1 MKKAF
6 IKTNPKTTGKD
17 KVLVMIIK
25 TIDVN
30 GVKCFYHK
38 SVGFRLRIDKIV
50 KTKKYYAL
58 SHFETGLEIFPSF
71 KNTFEEA
78 EKEISKRLQDNLE
91 SLVYAFEKS
100 ESYETINQQ

>member
-17 KVLVMIIK
+17 KVLAKIIK

-38 SVGFRLRIDKIV
+38 SVG
-50 KTKKYYAL
+50 KYYAL

-78 EKEISKRLQDNLE
+78 EQEISKRVQDNLE

-100 ESYETINQQ
+100 QSYEIINQQ